1 MDCMDY
7 QQKYKIRFILLI
19 KKQFLYNSSLQA
31 EKKHKQ
37 KITYQTITYLVLNST
52 VYSVSI
58 KYDMLIV
65 HTFGLLKTSAVNRY
79 RRTTDRDK

>member
-37 KITYQTITYLVLNST
+37 KITYQTITYLVLNSH
-52 VYSVSI
+52 S
-58 KYDMLIV
+58 L
-65 HTFGLLKTSAVNRY
+65 
-79 RRTTDRDK
+79 